1 MKLYINAN
9 RTGYAP
15 DQIRHTMT
23 VGELIDALRE
33 FDEDAQVYLRHDGGY
48 TYGGITYIIR
58 FTHRGSDSGFPY
70 EEQEHISL
78 ADAWNAFRL
87 FAEPDSAD
95 LYSEIELAEHNWE
108 EDTERSL
115 ARLTL
120 GERYSF

>member
-48 TYGGITYIIR
+48 TYGGITEWC
-58 FTHRGSDSGFPY
+58 FEDGELD
-70 EEQEHISL
+70 EE
-78 ADAWNAFRL
+78 
-87 FAEPDSAD
+87 
-95 LYSEIELAEHNWE
+95 E
-108 EDTERSL
+108 EE
-115 ARLTL
+115 
-120 GERYSF
+120 